1 MPLAAVAIQTMRCVT
16 PASGLAS
23 TNATPVSVWS
33 VNKVHD
39 VMFAITKVRLKTL
52 AVELV
57 GVILLPLLNWQ
68 AVLLPNPLGAVMS
81 PVELMLMEKLRFEP
95 SP

>member
-1 MPLAAVAIQTMRCVT
+1 MPLAVVAIQTRRCVT
-16 PASGLAS
+16 PASGLAN
-23 TNATPVSVWS
+23 TKATPVSVWS
-33 VNKVHD
+33 VNNVHD

-57 GVILLPLLNWQ
+57 GAILLPPINWQ
-68 AVLLPNPLGAVMS
+68 AVLLPNPLVAVMS
-81 PVELMLMEKLRFEP
+81 PAELMLMGKLRFEP